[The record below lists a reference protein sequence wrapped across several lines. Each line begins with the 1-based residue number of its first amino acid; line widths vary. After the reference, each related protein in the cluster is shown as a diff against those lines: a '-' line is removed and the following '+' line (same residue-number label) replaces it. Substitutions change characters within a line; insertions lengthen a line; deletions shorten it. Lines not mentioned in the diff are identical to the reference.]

1 MSVKIEGECG
11 VSATVLCD
19 SISEAGVRLLTFE
32 ITYPRIILSEL
43 NTHRMLSKNSASSRA
58 IPFKK
63 MQENLTGRPVRFG
76 EANPGMQDRG
86 ENFKATVA
94 GRKGGFGRFTAEHTA
109 EEAWEEARKDAAF
122 WSKAFYEV
130 GFHKQVYNR
139 LVEPYQMVKT
149 VITATEWG
157 NFFWLRDDVAAD
169 PTIALLARCMREA
182 QAVSTPDMLKSGE
195 WHLPYVDVLRSVD
208 GTPPLYYLSADDIGT
223 GGHISL
229 EDAIK
234 VSCARSAAAS
244 FRNTDYG
251 LEKCKEV
258 YERLVGDERKHSSAL
273 EHAATP
279 MEHVDILEHVN
290 MPGWP
295 ETWQEGV
302 SHADRQG
309 QLWSGNFKGWVQH
322 RKTVDGENY
331 TGT

>member
-76 EANPGMQDRG
+76 EANPGMQDKG
-86 ENFKATVA
+86 ESFKATVA
-94 GRKGGFGRFTAEHTA
+94 GRKGGFGRFTAEYTA
-109 EEAWEEARKDAAF
+109 EDAWEEARKDAVFWAKAF
-122 WSKAFYEV
+122 WEAGYA
-130 GFHKQVYNR
+130 KQVYNR
-139 LVEPYQMVKT
+139 PTEAFQMMKT
-149 VITATEWG
+149 VVSGTELL
-157 NFFWLRDDVAAD
+157 NFYWLRDDVAAD
-169 PTIALLARCMREA
+169 PTIALLAKCMQEA
-182 QAVSTPDMLKSGE
+182 QAASTPELLKAGE
-195 WHLPYVDVLRSVD
+195 YHLPYVESSRDAAGKQYFWWYL
-208 GTPPLYYLSADDIGT
+208 TPTEKLPLSI
-223 GGHISL
+223 

>member
-1 MSVKIEGECG
+1 MSAVVGKFGISAKI
-11 VSATVLCD
+11 LCD
-19 SISEAGVRLLTFE
+19 SVSQGGVRLLTFE
-32 ITYPRIILSEL
+32 TTYPRILMSEA

-76 EANPGMQDRG
+76 EANLGMQDKG
-86 ENFKATVA
+86 EDFKGVVM
-94 GRKGGFGRFTAEHTA
+94 GRTSGFGRFTAEHTP

-122 WSKAFYEV
+122 WSKAFYDA
-130 GFHKQVYNR
+130 GYAKQVFNR
-139 LVEPYQMVKT
+139 LTEAYQMAKT
-149 VITATEWG
+149 VVSGTEFNNWY
-157 NFFWLRDDVAAD
+157 WLRDDDAAD
-169 PTIALLARCMREA
+169 PSIRELARCMREA
-182 QAVSTPDMLKSGE
+182 QVASTPELLKAGE
-195 WHLPYVDVLRSVD
+195 YHLPYVDVLRSVD

-234 VSCARSAAAS
+234 VSCARSAAVS